1 MSVREES
8 VVAPRSTSEAIGV
21 LPPRVVARS
30 FNLVGLHWRGA
41 GKVYFRT
48 AGVRG
53 WSPWRFARPEADDL
67 PDLRSA
73 EAERA
78 GGWKLGNPFWTG
90 KANRIQYR
98 LVGEVDRLRSYLVR
112 SAVSSTPRTFARA
125 TRPPIVLRSGWGAD
139 ETIVR
144 SAPWYADRIGF
155 AVVHHTAG
163 AQPST
168 PAQSAAIVRAIQRYH
183 VQGNGWN
190 DIGYNFLVDRFGQV
204 FEGRAGGI
212 ARNVVGAHAQGFNT
226 GSVGVAVLG
235 TYSSVGIEQPAKDAL
250 VALLAWRLDVAHVD
264 PDSTVVWRS
273 GGNPR
278 YPAGTPVL
286 LRAVSGHRD
295 TGPTSCP
302 GQILYETLPDLAAL
316 TAAVGLPKIYDPR
329 ITGSI
334 GDQVRFTARLSTA
347 ESWTVTVTRRDGS
360 IAASGSGTGSA
371 VAWTWDATAAAPGS
385 YTWRIAA
392 GLARPASG
400 RLGAD
405 PPPPLSLESVRAD
418 PAVVSPNGDRVADRS
433 VIRFQPHR
441 ARLGHCLRSRRRR
454 EARGD
459 HLPGSR
465 VSGRAVLRCLERR
478 ATRWRSAGGR
488 ALYGRGR
495 GHGRRRASCPH
506 SSRGH
511 RPDAWSAQCEPV
523 SVLAQRRP
531 APRHR
536 GDRLH
541 AGAPGRR
548 PGADLQRL
556 EPHDHA
562 PVEKPRGRA
571 TFPRM
576 ERPPARPGGDRRF
589 LPSGGDRDYGSR
601 YPEAGG
607 KPGDRHDEAANLTR
621 TGGASPERNPCAV
634 RPQRAGCRSA
644 VARRAGGSRFGRAPG
659 DASSGAASRGVQS
672 GSSRGTVPR
681 TRAAPSGFASARS
694 SARKRRRRSRSGAVR
709 RPVRPRVSRSGRLRS
724 PGRSCPRL

>member
-1 MSVREES
+1 MAMPRVTALLSVLALALPGLAEAGVTMSVREEP
-8 VVAPRSTSEAIGV
+8 VVAPRSTSDAIRV
-21 LPPRVVARS
+21 LPPRVVAVP

-48 AGVRG
+48 AGARG

-67 PDLRSA
+67 PDLGSA
-73 EAERA
+73 EAKRA
-78 GGWKLGNPFWTG
+78 RGWKAGNPFWTG
-90 KANRIQYR
+90 RANRIQYR

-112 SAVSSTPRTFARA
+112 STASSTPRVVARA
-125 TRPPIVLRSGWGAD
+125 ARPPIVLRSGWGAD

-212 ARNVVGAHAQGFNT
+212 TRNVVGAHAQGFNT

-235 TYSSVGIEQPAKDAL
+235 TYSSVGIEQRAKDAL

-264 PDSTVVWRS
+264 PASSVVWRS

-302 GQILYETLPDLAAL
+302 GQILYNTLPELAAL

-329 ITGSI
+329 ITGSV
-334 GDQVRFTARLSTA
+334 GEQVRFTARLSTV
-347 ESWTVTVTRRDGS
+347 ESWTVTVKRPDGS

-405 PPPPLSLESVRAD
+405 PPPPLALESVRAN
-418 PAVVSPNGDRVADRS
+418 PAVVSPNGDRVSDRS
-433 VIRFQPHR
+433 VIRFRLTVPASVTVYVRDAGGKRVATISPVR
-441 ARLGHCLRSRRRR
+441 AFPAGPSSVVWNGGRLGGGALVDGRYTVEV
-454 EARGD
+454 EA
-459 HLPGSR
+459 
-465 VSGRAVLRCLERR
+465 E
-478 ATRWRSAGGR
+478 
-488 ALYGRGR
+488 
-495 GHGRRRASCPH
+495 
-506 SSRGH
+506 
-511 RPDAWSAQCEPV
+511 
-523 SVLAQRRP
+523 
-531 APRHR
+531 
-536 GDRLH
+536 
-541 AGAPGRR
+541 AGA
-548 PGADLQRL
+548 
-556 EPHDHA
+556 EHA
-562 PVEKPRGRA
+562 ARTLRVVIDRTLGLL
-571 TFPRM
+571 T
-576 ERPPARPGGDRRF
+576 ARPTRFSPNGDRR
-589 LPSGGDRDYGSR
+589 RDTAAIAFTLARPAAVQVRIFRGTSLVTTLLSKSLAAGSQSLVWNGR
-601 YPEAGG
+601 
-607 KPGDRHDEAANLTR
+607 RHGQVVT
-621 TGGASPERNPCAV
+621 
-634 RPQRAGCRSA
+634 
-644 VARRAGGSRFGRAPG
+644 
-659 DASSGAASRGVQS
+659 DASYRAVVTATTVLGTRRLAASLS
-672 GSSRGTVPR
+672 IDT
-681 TRAAPSGFASARS
+681 T
-694 SARKRRRRSRSGAVR
+694 
-709 RPVRPRVSRSGRLRS
+709 RPRISRARAVRLRS
-724 PGRSCPRL
+724 GTRVRFVLSEPAVVRLWFVGQGFTVRASAGRSIVWRQVPRGPVRIVAWDRAANVSRPVWVRLG

>member
-1 MSVREES
+1 MSAHEEPVLAS
-8 VVAPRSTSEAIGV
+8 RSTSSAIRV
-21 LPPRVVARS
+21 LPTRVTHVP
-30 FNLVGLHWRGA
+30 FNLVGLHWHGS

-48 AGVRG
+48 EDARG
-53 WSPWRFARPEADDL
+53 WSPWRFARPEAEDL
-67 PDLRSA
+67 PDIGSP
-73 EAERA
+73 EAERSR
-78 GGWKLGNPFWTG
+78 GWKLGNPFWTG
-90 KANRIQYR
+90 SANRIQYR

-112 SAVSSTPRTFARA
+112 TTVSSAPRTVARA
-125 TRPPIVLRSGWGAD
+125 TRPPIVLRAGWGAD

-168 PAQSAAIVRAIQRYH
+168 PAQSAAIVRGIQRYH

-264 PDSTVVWRS
+264 PASSVVWRS

-302 GQILYETLPDLAAL
+302 GQILYDTLPDLAAL

-329 ITGSI
+329 ITGSV
-334 GDQVRFTARLSTA
+334 GHQVRFTARVST
-347 ESWTVTVTRRDGS
+347 EERWTVTVTGPDGS
-360 IAASGSGTGSA
+360 IAASGSGTGST

-405 PPPPLSLESVRAD
+405 PPPPLALESVRAD
-418 PAVVSPNGDRVADRS
+418 PAVVSPNGDRIADRS
-433 VIRFQPHR
+433 VIRFRLTVPASVTAYVRDAGGKRVATISPVR
-441 ARLGHCLRSRRRR
+441 AFPAGPSSVVWNGGRLGGGALVDGRYTVEVEAAAGAEQAARTLRVVIDRTL
-454 EARGD
+454 G
-459 HLPGSR
+459 LL
-465 VSGRAVLRCLERR
+465 RAHPLF
-478 ATRWRSAGGR
+478 
-488 ALYGRGR
+488 
-495 GHGRRRASCPH
+495 
-506 SSRGH
+506 
-511 RPDAWSAQCEPV
+511 
-523 SVLAQRRP
+523 VLAQRRP

-562 PVEKPRGRA
+562 SVENPRGRA

-576 ERPPARPGGDRRF
+576 ERPSARPCGGRCF
-589 LPSGGDRDYGSR
+589 LPGGGDRDHGSR
-601 YPEAGG
+601 HSDACR

-634 RPQRAGCRSA
+634 RP
-644 VARRAGGSRFGRAPG
+644 
-659 DASSGAASRGVQS
+659 
-672 GSSRGTVPR
+672 
-681 TRAAPSGFASARS
+681 
-694 SARKRRRRSRSGAVR
+694 
-709 RPVRPRVSRSGRLRS
+709 
-724 PGRSCPRL
+724 

>member
-1 MSVREES
+1 MSALVKLAPALMAMPRVTALLSVLALALPGLAEAGVTMSVREEP
-8 VVAPRSTSEAIGV
+8 VVAPRSTSAAIRV
-21 LPPRVVARS
+21 LPPRGVAVP

-48 AGVRG
+48 AGARG

-67 PDLRSA
+67 PDLGSA
-73 EAERA
+73 EAKRA
-78 GGWKLGNPFWTG
+78 RGWKLGNPFWTG
-90 KANRIQYR
+90 KTNRIQYR

-112 SAVSSTPRTFARA
+112 STVSSTSRTVARA

-168 PAQSAAIVRAIQRYH
+168 RAQSAAIVRAIQRYH

-204 FEGRAGGI
+204 FEGRGGGI

-235 TYSSVGIEQPAKDAL
+235 TYSSVGIEQPAKEAL

-264 PDSTVVWRS
+264 PASSVVWRS

-302 GQILYETLPDLAAL
+302 GQILYETLPNLAAL
-316 TAAVGLPKIYDPR
+316 TAALGLPKIYDPR
-329 ITGSI
+329 ITGSV

-347 ESWTVTVTRRDGS
+347 ASWTVTVTRPDGS

-385 YTWRIAA
+385 YTWRITA

-405 PPPPLSLESVRAD
+405 PPPPLALESVRAD
-418 PAVVSPNGDRVADRS
+418 PAVVSPNGDRVSDRS
-433 VIRFQPHR
+433 VIRFRLTVPASVTVYVRDAGGKRVTTISPVR
-441 ARLGHCLRSRRRR
+441 AFPAGPSSVVWNGGRLGGGALVDGRYTVQV
-454 EARGD
+454 EA
-459 HLPGSR
+459 
-465 VSGRAVLRCLERR
+465 
-478 ATRWRSAGGR
+478 T
-488 ALYGRGR
+488 
-495 GHGRRRASCPH
+495 
-506 SSRGH
+506 
-511 RPDAWSAQCEPV
+511 
-523 SVLAQRRP
+523 
-531 APRHR
+531 
-536 GDRLH
+536 
-541 AGAPGRR
+541 AGAEQAARTLRVVIDRTLG
-548 PGADLQRL
+548 LL
-556 EPHDHA
+556 
-562 PVEKPRGRA
+562 RA
-571 TFPRM
+571 NPSPFSPN
-576 ERPPARPGGDRRF
+576 GDRR
-589 LPSGGDRDYGSR
+589 RDTATIDFTLARPAAVQVRIFRGSSLMNTLLSKSLA
-601 YPEAGG
+601 AGPHSLVWNG
-607 KPGDRHDEAANLTR
+607 RRHGRVVADASYRAVVTATTVLGTRTLTANLATD
-621 TGGASPERNPCAV
+621 T
-634 RPQRAGCRSA
+634 
-644 VARRAGGSRFGRAPG
+644 
-659 DASSGAASRGVQS
+659 
-672 GSSRGTVPR
+672 T
-681 TRAAPSGFASARS
+681 
-694 SARKRRRRSRSGAVR
+694 
-709 RPVRPRVSRSGRLRS
+709 RPRISRARAVRLRS
-724 PGRSCPRL
+724 GTRVRFVLSEPAVVRLWFGGQGFTVRASVGRSIVWRRVPRGPVRIVAWDRAANASRAVWVRLG

>member
-1 MSVREES
+1 MATPRVTALLSVLALALPGLAEAGVTMSVREES

-264 PDSTVVWRS
+264 PASSVVWRS

-329 ITGSI
+329 ITGSV

-433 VIRFQPHR
+433 VIRFRLTVPASVTVYVRDAGGKRVATISPVR
-441 ARLGHCLRSRRRR
+441 AFPAGPSSVVWNGGRLGGGALVDGRYTVQV
-454 EARGD
+454 EA
-459 HLPGSR
+459 
-465 VSGRAVLRCLERR
+465 
-478 ATRWRSAGGR
+478 T
-488 ALYGRGR
+488 
-495 GHGRRRASCPH
+495 
-506 SSRGH
+506 
-511 RPDAWSAQCEPV
+511 
-523 SVLAQRRP
+523 
-531 APRHR
+531 
-536 GDRLH
+536 
-541 AGAPGRR
+541 AGAEQAARTLRVVIDRTLG
-548 PGADLQRL
+548 LL
-556 EPHDHA
+556 
-562 PVEKPRGRA
+562 RA
-571 TFPRM
+571 NPSLFSPN
-576 ERPPARPGGDRRF
+576 GDRR
-589 LPSGGDRDYGSR
+589 RDTAAIDFTLARSAVVQVRIFRGSSLMTTLLSKSLA
-601 YPEAGG
+601 AGPHSLVWNG
-607 KPGDRHDEAANLTR
+607 RRHGRVVTDASYRAVVTATTVLGTRTLAANLATD
-621 TGGASPERNPCAV
+621 T
-634 RPQRAGCRSA
+634 
-644 VARRAGGSRFGRAPG
+644 
-659 DASSGAASRGVQS
+659 
-672 GSSRGTVPR
+672 T
-681 TRAAPSGFASARS
+681 
-694 SARKRRRRSRSGAVR
+694 
-709 RPVRPRVSRSGRLRS
+709 RPRISRARAVRLRS
-724 PGRSCPRL
+724 GTRVRFVLSEPAVVRLWLGGRGFTVRASAGRSIVWRRVPRGPVRIVAWDRAANASRAVWVRLG